1 MRGLDPASRAEELLI
16 INQGAAWIHETFS
29 LQPSPELSLP
39 LLCEEAEELMRR
51 IFDFGGRE
59 VERSQTIAGEK
70 GRRAKGAN
78 PQALEPI
85 LPVSRGSAA
94 RDSSPSASSDA
105 GAPAALHVRV
115 LQRSRRRSR

>member
-1 MRGLDPASRAEELLI
+1 ML
-16 INQGAAWIHETFS
+16 
-29 LQPSPELSLP
+29 
-39 LLCEEAEELMRR
+39 R

-70 GRRAKGAN
+70 GKPAKGAN

-105 GAPAALHVRV
+105 GAPAALHVSSPSAISTQKSMNART
-115 LQRSRRRSR
+115 LA